1 MVQEYAQFKQ
11 VEGRQDASIYEIRL
25 TLRHFERLV
34 GCNSSKGITQQNLDN
49 FVLQRSAEVGKTTLN
64 KDITNLRAFL
74 TWAGRNRFVASG
86 LDLRK
91 VKVP

>member
-11 VEGRQDASIYEIRL
+11 VEGRRNASIYEIRL

-34 GCNSSKGITQQNLDN
+34 GCNSSKGITQQTVDA
-49 FVLQRSAEVGKTTLN
+49 FVLKRSEEVDKSTLN

-74 TWAGRNRFVASG
+74 KWAARQRSPEYADTLDAS
-86 LDLRK
+86 
-91 VKVP
+91 